1 MYATETARGRIR
13 AWTALPSPGGAWFAF
28 ATVLAVMVPLWLLT
42 VLVTEVSEH
51 VERCSHGMIGPG
63 GEFRVEGTVFPYDD
77 TCVYPDGTELSAI
90 GALAYVW
97 WFFQTVLLLLLIGA
111 FALEFAHLRRPG
123 SRRRF
128 GVLTAVSGALVVV
141 AYALTSPPVLSCR
154 PSETAAR
161 TAFPPQTT
169 CSGPLGTRDL
179 VPGWLPALIT
189 VLLPA
194 FAASATGTAWR
205 RRAGRGRS

>member
-1 MYATETARGRIR
+1 MYATETARDRIR
-13 AWTALPSPGGAWFAF
+13 ARSVPPSPGGAWLAF
-28 ATVLAVMVPLWLLT
+28 GTVFAVMVPLWLLT

-63 GEFRVEGTVFPYDD
+63 GGFRVEGTVFPYDD

-97 WFFQTVLLLLLIGA
+97 WFFQAVLILLLLGA
-111 FALEFAHLRRPG
+111 FALEYAHLRRPG

-128 GVLTAVSGALVVV
+128 GVLTAVSGALLVV
-141 AYALTSPPVLSCR
+141 AYALASPPVLSCR
-154 PSETAAR
+154 PAETAAR

-169 CSGPLGTRDL
+169 CSGPLGAREL
-179 VPGWLPALIT
+179 VPGWLPVLIT
-189 VLLPA
+189 ALLVA
-194 FAASATGTAWR
+194 FAASAAGTAWPR
-205 RRAGRGRS
+205 RTSRG

>member
-1 MYATETARGRIR
+1 MYATETARERIR
-13 AWTALPSPGGAWFAF
+13 AWTALPSPSGAWLAF

-42 VLVTEVSEH
+42 FLVTEVSEH

-63 GEFRVEGTVFPYDD
+63 DTFRVEGTAFPYDE

-97 WFFQTVLLLLLIGA
+97 WFFQTALVLLLLGA

-128 GVLTAVSGALVVV
+128 GVLTAVSGALLVV
-141 AYALTSPPVLSCR
+141 AYALASPPVLSCR
-154 PSETAAR
+154 PAETPGR

-169 CSGPLGTRDL
+169 CSGPLGTREL
-179 VPGWLPALIT
+179 VPDWLPVLIT
-189 VLLPA
+189 VLLVA
-194 FAASATGTAWR
+194 FAASAAGTAWPR
-205 RRAGRGRS
+205 RTSRR